1 MTLMSEQGGSRH
13 SHAHAFTGLNAGAGE
28 GLMVFS
34 RRNLLKA
41 GWAGLAGLSLPAVLR
56 GRARAAAEGRPVR
69 GSKSVILL
77 WMAGGPSQI
86 DTWDPKPD
94 RPLENRGPF
103 GVIPSRLPGIF
114 LCEHLPRQA
123 AMLDKF
129 TIVRSV
135 DCRFSNHEP
144 NKVFQT
150 ANLDAEPR
158 LNPAAERY
166 PAIGSIVAKL
176 HGPNHP
182 TMPPY
187 VAFMKSR
194 SHVAFAGDLGKK
206 FDPFLADQAARLPVY
221 NTVGVDHGQTSGPDF
236 FSLPAGLTPERLRGR
251 RTLLNDLDQLRS
263 ALDHSKAVEGMDQFE
278 QQAIELLVGRR
289 ARVAF
294 DLEQEPGS

>member
-1 MTLMSEQGGSRH
+1 MH
-13 SHAHAFTGLNAGAGE
+13 SHPHAFTAFNPLVRE
-28 GLMVFS
+28 GLALPT

-41 GWAGLAGLSLPAVLR
+41 GLAGVAGLSLPGLLR
-56 GRARAAAEGRPVR
+56 AQDSSARR
-69 GSKSVILL
+69 GKSLILL
-77 WMAGGPSQI
+77 WMTGGPSQI

-103 GVIPSRLPGIF
+103 GVIPSRLPGVL

-158 LNPAAERY
+158 LNPAPGGY

-206 FDPFLADQAARLPVY
+206 YAPFLADQAARLPVY
-221 NTVGVDHGQTSGPDF
+221 TNVGVDTGKTSGADF
-236 FSLPAGLTPERLRGR
+236 FTLPSGLSPERLQGR
-251 RTLLNDLDQLRS
+251 RSLLNDLDQLRGT
-263 ALDHSKAVEGMDQFE
+263 LDRSGQIEGLDQFE
-278 QQAIELLVGRR
+278 QQAMELLVGRR
-289 ARVAF
+289 AHEAF
-294 DLEQEPGS
+294 